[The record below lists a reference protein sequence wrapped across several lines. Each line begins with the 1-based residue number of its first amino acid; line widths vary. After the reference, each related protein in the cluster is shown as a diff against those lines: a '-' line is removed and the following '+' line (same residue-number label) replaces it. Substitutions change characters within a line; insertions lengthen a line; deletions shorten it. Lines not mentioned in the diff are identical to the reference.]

1 VNEVETRI
9 EGLAPALAERFGVL
23 VDILYLTQVVWLYVF
38 AAVYPF
44 MGLFYGILFLVGA
57 RNDKTKKMGRVLLI
71 LGIINTVLFIV
82 AVGVMIALGLAGA
95 LAGLGD

>member
-1 VNEVETRI
+1 MSDNELRN
-9 EGLAPALAERFGVL
+9 EGLTPALAERFGML

-57 RNDKTKKMGRVLLI
+57 KGDKTKKMGRILLI

-82 AVGVMIALGLAGA
+82 AVGVMIALGAVGA

>member
-1 VNEVETRI
+1 VSDNELRTDN
-9 EGLAPALAERFGVL
+9 LSPALAERFGML

-38 AAVYPF
+38 AAIYPF

-57 RNDKTKKMGRVLLI
+57 KSDKTKKMGKILLI
-71 LGIINTVLFIV
+71 LGIINTVLFII
-82 AVGVMIALGLAGA
+82 AVGVMIALGAVGA